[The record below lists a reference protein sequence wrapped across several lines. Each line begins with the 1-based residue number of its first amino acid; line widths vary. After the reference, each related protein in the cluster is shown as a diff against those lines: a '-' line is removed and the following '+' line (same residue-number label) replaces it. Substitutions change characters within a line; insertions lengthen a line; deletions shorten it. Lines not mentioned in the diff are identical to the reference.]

1 MKRFEQK
8 VWKEQHHIIDLINCT
23 GRTFKQMLR
32 ALSFEFQ
39 LARSL
44 SVLQNVELVLYFN
57 LFSRDIIWLN
67 PRPSECL
74 LYWSFFCFLVGI
86 FLTCFRMTTLHIYI
100 QSPHFCW
107 DTYYCELWN
116 WKQLSNT
123 WHVLWSLPLQIYM
136 CVLYSPLRYID
147 IEYRLSIYQHVWKIS
162 ISIWSFWKY
171 WYR

>member
-23 GRTFKQMLR
+23 GRTFKHMLR

-57 LFSRDIIWLN
+57 LFSRDMIWLN

-86 FLTCFRMTTLHIYI
+86 FWRVLEWRHYTFTYKALTFVGTLIIVNSETENSWATHDIY
-100 QSPHFCW
+100 FDLCL
-107 DTYYCELWN
+107 Y
-116 WKQLSNT
+116 K
-123 WHVLWSLPLQIYM
+123 YM
-136 CVLYSPLRYID
+136 CVCSPNI
-147 IEYRLSIYQHVWKIS
+147 
-162 ISIWSFWKY
+162 F
-171 WYR
+171 